1 MPTIRRLTDSCLIV
15 TDDHGTTLIDP
26 GFMTFESEEID
37 RDSIGDVQRI
47 LITHEHADHVSPP
60 FVRWLIDRGDD
71 VRVHANE
78 AVAAILE
85 PHDIAVS
92 TTDPDGVTSEDVL
105 HEMIPTGATPPNR
118 SYTLEN
124 LLTHPGDSYQPSA
137 SAPVLAL
144 PLLAPWGSATASVQ
158 FARRLGPRQVIPVH
172 DFYLSSSGR
181 SWIAGLVRSVLA
193 ADDIELVP
201 LDWGESY
208 TV

>member
-26 GFMTFESEEID
+26 GFMTFESSEID

-124 LLTHPGDSYQPSA
+124 LLTHPGDSYEPSV

-181 SWIAGLVRSVLA
+181 SWIAGLVQSVLA

>member
-15 TDDHGTTLIDP
+15 TDNHGTTLIDP
-26 GFMTFESEEID
+26 GFMTFESDEID

-85 PHDIAVS
+85 AHDIAVS

-172 DFYLSSSGR
+172 DFYLSPSGR